1 MKDSTEKT
9 ATELLNAQLQA
20 ELVSRLES
28 EIEEL
33 RNENAEK
40 AEDLNKLK
48 YEAINIMILTE

>member
-40 AEDLNKLK
+40 AEELNKLK